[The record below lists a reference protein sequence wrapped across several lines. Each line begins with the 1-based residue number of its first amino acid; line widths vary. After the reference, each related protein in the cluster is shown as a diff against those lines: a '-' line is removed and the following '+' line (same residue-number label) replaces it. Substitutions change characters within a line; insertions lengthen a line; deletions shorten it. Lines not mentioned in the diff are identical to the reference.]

1 MSDAM
6 QAVWYGFVFLIF
18 PGFLF
23 TAGAGLLASWVD
35 RFVSARVQWRVGPP
49 LAQPLYD
56 VLKLLGKE
64 TMVPEGGN
72 RMVFFAAPLAALA
85 AALAISPILWIPL
98 LGGGSFL
105 GDLLVVVYLL
115 IIPPG
120 CLILGGFAS
129 GNPLAALGASR
140 EMKLIL
146 AYELPFLA
154 SLATAIARNGFSIL
168 ISDLARRPPVI
179 GSVSGALAFV
189 GALLCVQAKL
199 GYTPFDV
206 AEAETEIIAGPLVE
220 YSGALLALWK
230 LAQSMMLFILPV
242 FVVAVFFGGI
252 NLGGWGVL
260 WVVPEYVL
268 VLALIVVIKNTN
280 PRVRIDQAVKFFW
293 RGVFPFMAA
302 AFVLAVIGW
311 TYGIPWL

>member
-1 MSDAM
+1 MSGGT
-6 QAVWYGFVFLIF
+6 QVWWYGFVLLIF

-23 TAGAGLLASWVD
+23 TAAAGLLASWVD
-35 RFVSARVQWRVGPP
+35 RFVTARVQWRVGPP

-56 VLKLLGKE
+56 VVKLLGKE

-72 RMVFFAAPLAALA
+72 RVVFFAAPLAALA
-85 AALAISPILWIPL
+85 GATAISPILWIPL

-105 GDLLVVVYLL
+105 GDLIVVVYLL
-115 IIPPG
+115 IIPPA

-154 SLATAIARNGFSIL
+154 SLTTVIARNGFSIL
-168 ISDLARRPPVI
+168 ISDLAHRPPVI
-179 GSVSGALAFV
+179 ASVSGALAFL

-199 GYTPFDV
+199 GYPPFDV

-220 YSGALLALWK
+220 YSGALLGLWK
-230 LAQSMMLFILPV
+230 LAQSMMLFVLPV
-242 FVVAVFFGGI
+242 FIVAVFFGGF

-293 RGVFPFMAA
+293 RGVFPLMAA
-302 AFVLAVIGW
+302 AFVLAVIGR
-311 TYGIPWL
+311 TYGISWL